1 MATII
6 IDPIITCAI
15 SENLLVTKE
24 LIKIADFGLAREISS
39 EPPYTEYVSTRWLVM
54 FEVLYLL
61 KVYKTIEYSNAYYW
75 LGTVPLKFFYRLLFT
90 MQQLVSEKYLWLYLK
105 AGG

>member
-1 MATII
+1 
-6 IDPIITCAI
+6 
-15 SENLLVTKE
+15 
-24 LIKIADFGLAREISS
+24 
-39 EPPYTEYVSTRWLVM
+39 M

-61 KVYKTIEYSNAYYW
+61 KVYKIIEYSNAYYW
-75 LGTVPLKFFYRLLFT
+75 LGIVPLKFFYRLLFT